1 MADEVNLGLRL
12 AEVTR
17 HRLLVA
23 LRVHVVLILLLL
35 QVIIVQNL
43 QRLAATVLWRLEF
56 AQLGVLEVANLARVV
71 KVKVELIGVETE
83 SLHIYNITLINIIY
97 GVHLT

>member
-17 HRLLVA
+17 HCLLVA

-56 AQLGVLEVANLARVV
+56 AQLWVLEVANLARIV